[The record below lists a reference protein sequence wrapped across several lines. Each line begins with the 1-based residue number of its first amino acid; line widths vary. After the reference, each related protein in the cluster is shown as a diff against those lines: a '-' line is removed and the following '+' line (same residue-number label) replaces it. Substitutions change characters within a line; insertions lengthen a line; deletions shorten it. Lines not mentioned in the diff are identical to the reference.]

1 MFQMCCLYSHEP
13 VTSGVHSSRRV
24 RPRTAAYFMA
34 GRTHRLEGAL
44 ARSSPCG
51 HLPLPDTPY
60 LPSYQHFPKQGHQ
73 LETKPL
79 RHDGCGRE
87 TFPVQPTTLHSVLFY
102 SLVSA
107 ISLCAL
113 RVSLSP
119 VYSSALPITRLML
132 SIFSLFFLLRWPE
145 FLMLSASVYSLGCH
159 NG

>member
-1 MFQMCCLYSHEP
+1 MFEMCCLYSHGP
-13 VTSGVHSSRRV
+13 VTSRVHSSRRV
-24 RPRTAAYFMA
+24 RPRTAAYLMA

-87 TFPVQPTTLHSVLFY
+87 TFPIQPTTLHSVLFY
-102 SLVSA
+102 SLVRA

-113 RVSLSP
+113 RVSPCVLISPSHNQAYAQHLHP
-119 VYSSALPITRLML
+119 VYSIKMARVLDA
-132 SIFSLFFLLRWPE
+132 FCFFVLLRMP
-145 FLMLSASVYSLGCH
+145 
-159 NG
+159 